1 MQIKSGC
8 KKLKFIRPFLLY
20 FRTLAFNLFSVIHQP
35 IYCWVLYS
43 LLLLSASAVR
53 SQPITTA
60 GQPAELVIRQAG
72 DHSIRITL
80 KPLSF
85 REDEPF
91 SPALADRSYPAPD
104 LVLTQL
110 SGTVSHR
117 VGTLIVQV
125 SPDPLTVKVSTPEG
139 MTIQQL
145 IFFPDTTLSFR
156 VGDAPL
162 LGLGEGGHKPE
173 TGVNWRLQ
181 PIEFDRRG
189 RLQEM
194 SPRWQ
199 SDAYGSRNPVPLL
212 IGTEGWA
219 LFIASPWGQIDLR
232 QTGHGIFI
240 PWQPTAADQ
249 IQQTEK
255 DQGQQRAKG
264 LPPAASVIPGLYDLI
279 VFDARRPAAFMQ
291 DLSLLTGPAVMPPK
305 WALGYMQSHRTIK
318 DETQI
323 LGIVDSFRSKKIPID
338 AVIYL
343 GTGFT
348 PRGWNTKQ
356 PSFDFNPEVFHRDPA
371 AVLADF
377 HALHVKVVV
386 HMVPWD
392 RDKLPSLHGTIPAAP
407 GEILDAGHIQNYWQ
421 QHVSLMKT
429 GVDAFWPDEGDW
441 FNLDERVK
449 RHQLYY
455 QGPLSTFPNVRPW
468 SLHRNGYLG
477 IARWGGWVWS
487 GDTESSWKT
496 LEGQV
501 AVGINHSLSLG
512 PYWGSDIGGFY
523 SNSEKTGEL
532 YARWFQFGAFCPSF
546 RAHGRTSMTIL
557 PWGWG
562 QGDRGDLETPAHYT
576 SDSERIL
583 HNVLKSEMNNPRIEP
598 IVKKYDELRYQ
609 LMPYTYTL
617 AWEARQTGMPLMRAL
632 WLHYPDDTTARGMG
646 SEYLWGR
653 NLLIAPVFEK
663 GAVSRDVY
671 LPAGEWY
678 DWWTLRRQTGG
689 KTVRREVDLSI
700 MPIYVR
706 AGAIIPF
713 DPVRQ
718 YTAQPVIQPTTL
730 RIYPGADGDF
740 TLYEDDG
747 ISQDYLKGVAT
758 LIHLHW
764 NDKARTLSLSPGEI
778 GLRPVEAGN
787 HTPQPVQQKFIV
799 QVMTGGTPKTILYKG
814 QPVTLG
820 Y

>member
-1 MQIKSGC
+1 MYRLI
-8 KKLKFIRPFLLY
+8 LHF
-20 FRTLAFNLFSVIHQP
+20 V
-35 IYCWVLYS
+35 
-43 LLLLSASAVR
+43 LLLSLICGPAAIAY

-60 GQPAELVIRQAG
+60 GQPAKLIIRQAG

-80 KPLSF
+80 KPLSYLP
-85 REDEPF
+85 DEPF
-91 SPALADRSYPAPD
+91 SPALVDRPYPVQALAPAAGSAPELILTALSNPVHH
-104 LVLTQL
+104 LVGPLVVDIT
-110 SGTVSHR
+110 
-117 VGTLIVQV
+117 
-125 SPDPLTVKVSTPEG
+125 PDPLTVRVSTPEG
-139 MTIQQL
+139 IPIQQL
-145 IFFPDTTLSFR
+145 IFQPDTTVTFALD
-156 VGDAPL
+156 DAPV

-173 TGVNWRLQ
+173 PGTNWRQ
-181 PIEFDRRG
+181 APIEFDRRG

-199 SDAYGSRNPVPLL
+199 SDAYGSRNPVPLV
-212 IGTEGWA
+212 IGTKGWA
-219 LFIASPWGQIDLR
+219 LFIATPWGQIDLR
-232 QTGHGIFI
+232 AADHGVFI
-240 PWQPTAADQ
+240 PWRPTPADFV
-249 IQQTEK
+249 QQNEK
-255 DQGQQRAKG
+255 DQGQARAKG
-264 LPPAASVIPGLYDLI
+264 LPPADSVIAGVFDII
-279 VFDARRPAAFMQ
+279 VFDAHQPAALMK
-291 DLSLLTGPAVMPPK
+291 DLSMLTGPAVMPPK

-343 GTGFT
+343 GTGFA
-348 PRGWNTKQ
+348 PRGWNTRQ

-377 HALHVKVVV
+377 HAQHVKVVV

-421 QHVSLMKT
+421 QHIALMKT

-441 FNLDERVK
+441 FNLYERVK

-455 QGPLSTFPNVRPW
+455 QGPLSTLPDVRPW

-496 LEGQV
+496 LEGQI
-501 AVGINHSLSLG
+501 AVGINHSLSIG

-523 SNSEKTGEL
+523 SNAEKTGEL

-546 RAHGRTSMTIL
+546 RSHGRTSMTIL

-562 QGDRGDLETPAHYT
+562 QGDRGALETASHYS
-576 SDSERIL
+576 SDSERIK
-583 HNVLKSEMNNPRIEP
+583 HNVLESEMNNPRIEP
-598 IVKKYDELRYQ
+598 VVKKYDELRYQ

-617 AWEARQTGMPLMRAL
+617 TWEARQTGMPLMRAL
-632 WLHYPDDTTARGMG
+632 WLYYPGDTTARGMG
-646 SEYLWGR
+646 NEYLWGR
-653 NLLIAPVFEK
+653 DLLIAPVFEK

-671 LPAGEWY
+671 LPAGDWY
-678 DWWTLRRQTGG
+678 DWWTLRRESGSRTI
-689 KTVRREVDLSI
+689 RREVDLSV

-713 DPVRQ
+713 DPIRQ
-718 YTAQPVIQPTTL
+718 YTGQPVTQPTTL

-747 ISQDYLKGVAT
+747 ISQDYLHGKST
-758 LIHLHW
+758 RIHLTWDDRSHTF
-764 NDKARTLSLSPGEI
+764 TLSPDSSASQSI
-778 GLRPVEAGN
+778 
-787 HTPQPVQQKFIV
+787 QQTFTLAL
-799 QVMTGGTPKTILYKG
+799 MTTTTQKTIHYEGRQISFKL
-814 QPVTLG
+814 
-820 Y
+820 